1 MMIWWMRRVAGIV
14 VIIVLLWLGLSYS
27 GFYTF
32 QLLFHAQYYLTN
44 SYGNVFCLYSGS
56 DLDLV
61 REAIIKNGPLRQIPR
76 LYVRTL

>member
-1 MMIWWMRRVAGIV
+1 MLIWWMRRVAGIV

-27 GFYTF
+27 GFYTLK
-32 QLLFHAQYYLTN
+32 LLFHTQYYLTN

-61 REAIIKNGPLRQIPR
+61 SEAFIENGPLRQIPR
-76 LYVRTL
+76 L